1 MVAEDIHRTIET
13 VFRMERAKL
22 IASLARMVRDVGQA
36 EELAQDAL
44 VAALSDWPRNG
55 VPRNPGAWLT
65 ATAKRRAMY
74 DQVLTAMQDQRP
86 IVYLFYL
93 PWTFG
98 VQKKVEGFVP
108 YHDGLIR
115 LKGVTVAKK

>member
-1 MVAEDIHRTIET
+1 MGQSGWSGRVDPSGNIHQYLSCKGNLNDGKFCDPAVDKLLNDARAE
-13 VFRMERAKL
+13 
-22 IASLARMVRDVGQA
+22 
-36 EELAQDAL
+36 
-44 VAALSDWPRNG
+44 SD
-55 VPRNPGAWLT
+55 
-65 ATAKRRAMY
+65 TAKRRAMY

-108 YHDGLIR
+108 YPDGLIR